1 LRPCRR
7 VRGIVI
13 EGAAGVFVVV
23 FFFFVVVVVFIR
35 TGALAARL

>member
-13 EGAAGVFVVV
+13 EGAAVGVFVVV
-23 FFFFVVVVVFIR
+23 FFFFVVVVFIR